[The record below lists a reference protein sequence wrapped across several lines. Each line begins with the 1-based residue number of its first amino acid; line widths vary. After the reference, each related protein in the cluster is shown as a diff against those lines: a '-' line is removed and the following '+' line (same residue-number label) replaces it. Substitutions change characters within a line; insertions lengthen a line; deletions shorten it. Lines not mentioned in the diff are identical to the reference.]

1 VHVAAWLIQ
10 NGLKREDHVA
20 IFMKNRPEYL
30 RLLFGIWHA
39 EGVVVPENAWLYPK
53 EAAWIFKMQP
63 LGLFWFKPCLKR
75 PLKLKLKN
83 ASL

>member
-1 VHVAAWLIQ
+1 MHVAAWLIQ

-39 EGVVVPENAWLYPK
+39 GGVVVPENTKLYPK
-53 EAAWIFKMQP
+53 EAA
-63 LGLFWFKPCLKR
+63 
-75 PLKLKLKN
+75 
-83 ASL
+83 